1 MAGKVLAGASKDV
14 GFADYREVAANI
26 GGAHMIPRIKQLN
39 AMPDYRLRA
48 VFDGGEEVVYDVRDD
63 IATIPD
69 FSVLRTET
77 GLFENFRLDESRT
90 VVSWSESVDLPSDTI
105 LEYGEWVKTG

>member
-1 MAGKVLAGASKDV
+1 
-14 GFADYREVAANI
+14 
-26 GGAHMIPRIKQLN
+26 MIPRIKQLN

-48 VFDGGEEVVYDVRDD
+48 VFDGGEEVVYDVKED

-105 LEYGEWVKTG
+105 LEYGERVKTG